1 MMPTPLS
8 LLALLLQI
16 TTIIAH
22 PLKKRKGGR
31 GGGGGGGG
39 GMSVPGNSVSWRV
52 VFAIVGSILGA
63 ILLVFLIF
71 HYCLPGGRLHD
82 WAKRVGDERLA
93 KKRARNKAGDSNAS
107 VNEGQGKAEMRGD

>member
-1 MMPTPLS
+1 
-8 LLALLLQI
+8 
-16 TTIIAH
+16 
-22 PLKKRKGGR
+22 
-31 GGGGGGGG
+31 
-39 GMSVPGNSVSWRV
+39 MSVPGNSASWRV
-52 VFAIVGSILGA
+52 VFAIVGSIVGA

-107 VNEGQGKAEMRGD
+107 VNEGQGKAEMGGG